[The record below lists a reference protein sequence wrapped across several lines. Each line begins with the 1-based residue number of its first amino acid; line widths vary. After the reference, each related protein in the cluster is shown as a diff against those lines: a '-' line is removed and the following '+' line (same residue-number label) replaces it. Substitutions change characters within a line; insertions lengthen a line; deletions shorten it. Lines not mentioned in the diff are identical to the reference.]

1 MFNVVSSTLCYETLL
16 EIIVFPFDSFAVR
29 SSRTLDFFEVNILS
43 SAIIDLK
50 TDVCLSHHMTTGT
63 LHQMRCDGTVCTLD
77 GCLYFSHSTFDKS
90 RHLFPKLSL
99 IKYTVWFH

>member
-1 MFNVVSSTLCYETLL
+1 MFNVVSSSLCYKTLL

-50 TDVCLSHHMTTGT
+50 TDVCL
-63 LHQMRCDGTVCTLD
+63 R
-77 GCLYFSHSTFDKS
+77 
-90 RHLFPKLSL
+90 R
-99 IKYTVWFH
+99 IR